1 MSVTR
6 LAETRMLDW
15 PRTGAEVPSVKPL
28 VWSLLLVLPV
38 GALGAEIYRTVGENG
53 EVVYSDLP
61 GTTGEGERVTVN
73 VPSPGR
79 SADRPAASQ
88 RSSSR
93 SESSETAP
101 TTPGPTLNAQ
111 VPRESTPEEIAA
123 DRAENCGY
131 ARQMQARY
139 GTAHRLYRNGPDGE
153 RVYLSDE
160 ELAAA
165 RTKAESD
172 VAAWCD

>member
-1 MSVTR
+1 M
-6 LAETRMLDW
+6 
-15 PRTGAEVPSVKPL
+15 KPL
-28 VWSLLLVLPV
+28 IWSVLLVIPV
-38 GALGAEIYRTVGENG
+38 GAFGAEIYRSVGENG

-61 GTTGEGERVTVN
+61 TATGGDELVTVN
-73 VPSPGR
+73 VPTPGR

-88 RSSSR
+88 AANSS

-101 TTPGPTLNAQ
+101 ATLGPTLNAQ

-123 DRAENCGY
+123 DRAQNCEY

-139 GTAHRLYRNGPDGE
+139 STAHRLYRNGPDGE
-153 RVYLSDE
+153 RAYLSAE
-160 ELAAA
+160 ELSAA
-165 RTKAESD
+165 RTKAEAD